1 MNILA
6 RVLGMVPLLI
16 ASVLQLLDPEVGWKV
31 EKEGPAGVGAGRI
44 GRSWDSSF
52 LLMGTEVFQ

>member
-1 MNILA
+1 
-6 RVLGMVPLLI
+6 MVPLLI

-31 EKEGPAGVGAGRI
+31 EKEGPAGVGVGRI

-52 LLMGTEVFQ
+52 LLTGTEVFQ